1 MRAVILSHTYIDPA
15 ARGKLR
21 ALAGLGCSLSVAVPA
36 RWSAAARGPLLQA
49 SWGNDAG
56 VRIVPIPVK
65 GERGEAGE
73 WKAKDLHR
81 LLSDFR
87 PEILQIEAEPW
98 TPAAATASARAHRLG
113 IPTAIFSWESVNRPY
128 TFLERWRR
136 NRTLGRA
143 RGLIGGNRL
152 AAGLL
157 SKARPGVPV
166 TVIPQTGL
174 MPPLETRRPEHAEL
188 AIGFVGRL
196 VPEKGLDSLFRA
208 CVKLH
213 GRWSLSVVGSGP
225 AQEHLEVLAERLGI
239 ASRITWLGALPP
251 ESLRQIWPTLDC
263 LVVPSRSTSHWVE
276 TYHPALVE
284 AMGHGVPVIGTDSG
298 ALPDIIGNAA
308 LVVPEDDVAA
318 LTGVLQHLT
327 DTPRDRIRYGHEARL
342 RVLAEYVDDAVARR
356 TLEFWRKVVAGR
368 SETGAG
374 GA

>member
-15 ARGKLR
+15 TRGKLK
-21 ALAGLGCSLSVAVPA
+21 ALVSLGCTLSVAVPA
-36 RWSAAARGPLLQA
+36 RWSATPRGPLLQA
-49 SWGNDAG
+49 AWGNDGG

-65 GERGEAGE
+65 GERRELAE
-73 WKAKDLHR
+73 WKGKELHR

-98 TPAAATASARAHRLG
+98 TPAAATASYRANRLG
-113 IPTAIFSWESVNRPY
+113 IPVAIFAWESVSRPY
-128 TFLERWRR
+128 TFFEGWRR

-143 RGLIGGNRL
+143 RALIGGNRL
-152 AAGLL
+152 AAALL
-157 SKARPGVPV
+157 SKARPDVPV

-213 GRWSLSVVGSGP
+213 GRWTLSVVGSGP
-225 AQEHLEVLAERLGI
+225 AQEQLEALAERLGI
-239 ASRITWLGALPP
+239 ASRITWLGALPQ
-251 ESLRQIWPTLDC
+251 ESLKEIWPTLDC
-263 LVVPSRSTSHWVE
+263 LVVPSRSTPQWVE

-284 AMGHGVPVIGTDSG
+284 AMGHGVPVVGTDSG
-298 ALPDIIGNAA
+298 ALPDLIGNAG

-318 LTGVLQHLT
+318 MTGALQRLA
-327 DTPRDRIRYGHEARL
+327 DTPRDRIRFGREARL
-342 RVLAEYVDDAVARR
+342 RVLAEYVDDALARR
-356 TLEFWRKVVAGR
+356 TLEFWGKVV
-368 SETGAG
+368 G
-374 GA
+374 GKK